1 PAGPCHRSPAPSRPD
16 SAAASSRVLSVP
28 GHFQSPAQFTEQLHL
43 LPQDPPSRYSA
54 RQPGPATARYLC
66 PDAPAHSPADQALL
80 PSRYASPRPAGRKPA
95 PYFLPSLQNRW
106 SAAVSGPLCHLPAR
120 GRRSEKQ
127 SVPAHPD
134 QARGKALPSAPNLR
148 PSAPAWT
155 VFPDRPA
162 KVYLTDP
169 AGESLRIH
177 LSPYPAAERYPDQR
191 AQAW

>member
-1 PAGPCHRSPAPSRPD
+1 VHKLPVLAQNPSC
-16 SAAASSRVLSVP
+16 
-28 GHFQSPAQFTEQLHL
+28 
-43 LPQDPPSRYSA
+43 RYSV
-54 RQPGPATARYLC
+54 RQSDSETARYLC
-66 PDAPAHSPADQALL
+66 PDAPPHTPAHQALL
-80 PSRYASPRPAGRKPA
+80 PSRYASPRPAGRKPT
-95 PYFLPSLQNRW
+95 PYFHPSLQNRW
-106 SAAVSGPLCHLPAR
+106 SAAVSGPLCHLPTR

-177 LSPYPAAERYPDQR
+177 LSPYPAAEN
-191 AQAW
+191 